1 MARNTL
7 IRDPGDTSPFTKL
20 EVRILNDLY
29 GLMKGEYWEKGNDR
43 HFGKLDEI
51 KEIYGLSRKEA
62 MYIAALYQ
70 DNFITG
76 QDFSDYP
83 DPVEVP
89 LLNLYDITYHQDV
102 TAWRDVYFTVYASND
117 DMADMA
123 ASHDFYEDD
132 NIFSEEMAEGDI
144 GYGDY
149 GDVYDSTIE
158 ISDKDPSEFGDTF
171 RRNESKNIIKK
182 ILNEYRRKI

>member
-1 MARNTL
+1 MGKNTL

-102 TAWRDVYFTVYASND
+102 TAWRDVYFTIYGSND

>member
-7 IRDPGDTSPFTKL
+7 IRDAGDTSPFTKL

-29 GLMKGEYWEKGNDR
+29 ELLKGEHWERGIDAN
-43 HFGKLDEI
+43 FAKLDEI
-51 KEIYGLSRKEA
+51 KEIYGLSKKEA

-70 DNFITG
+70 ENHIPG

-83 DPVEVP
+83 DPPNVP
-89 LLNLYDITYHQDV
+89 VLNLYAVTYHQDV
-102 TAWRDVYFTVYASND
+102 TAWRDVYFTVYGSND

-123 ASHDFYEDD
+123 ASHDFFVDGEV
-132 NIFSEEMAEGDI
+132 FSEEMVEGDI
-144 GYGDY
+144 DYGDY

-158 ISDKDPSEFGDTF
+158 ISDKDPSEFEDTF